1 MIDQYIQILK
11 DHALFQPDPESILT
25 LLYDAY
31 CETHRMDDEQVKDA
45 FNRLYELMNG
55 MSLREMDHILDPVC
69 SLCRAHER
77 SGFIE
82 GIKVG
87 LQLGQEQ
94 HAL

>member
-1 MIDQYIQILK
+1 MSAVAHFFVVVSGSKIHERAAHFFIDIY
-11 DHALFQPDPESILT
+11 S
-25 LLYDAY
+25 
-31 CETHRMDDEQVKDA
+31 ETHRIDDEQVKNA
-45 FNRLYELMNG
+45 FNKLYELMNG
-55 MSLREMDHILDPVC
+55 MSLREMDYILDPVC

-94 HAL
+94 HIS